1 MVVFQPL
8 LAMSP
13 VSVQKVV
20 CETRFCVPCS
30 TVTRY
35 HLVDQL
41 TSLENSKAPPFE
53 HSTKASA
60 IRSCD
65 ICNPSFKVGLS
76 FSTQKVGLV
85 GHMCDVCVFWGTTYL
100 GVLGGLFL
108 YGGPGLQVLSI
119 LHPSHQ
125 ATRGCGRVEG
135 LSYAHSVY
143 GMFGD
148 LAVAQLR
155 ETTCCC
161 VGTRTT
167 LRTYAVDRHMI
178 RYTMKVHH
186 PIDPHDYPIA

>member
-1 MVVFQPL
+1 
-8 LAMSP
+8 
-13 VSVQKVV
+13 
-20 CETRFCVPCS
+20 
-30 TVTRY
+30 
-35 HLVDQL
+35 
-41 TSLENSKAPPFE
+41 
-53 HSTKASA
+53 
-60 IRSCD
+60 
-65 ICNPSFKVGLS
+65 
-76 FSTQKVGLV
+76 
-85 GHMCDVCVFWGTTYL
+85 MCDVCVFWGTTYL

-155 ETTCCC
+155 KQHVVVWE
-161 VGTRTT
+161 RA
-167 LRTYAVDRHMI
+167 LRSHICRRPSHDP
-178 RYTMKVHH
+178 YTMKVHH